1 MTFLLKGLME
11 KFVMLQL
18 SPLLR
23 VASLCDKSPLID
35 HTGRKSQSR
44 KQSEVDRG
52 RSFGGKTL
60 KAMMSHISAFII
72 LCVLLS
78 NVSIVCSDS
87 QSVRYDK
94 NVNLFSST
102 GELLQVQYARNAGL
116 KGSPILC
123 SQTATDEV
131 IVCIPTSPGLQSLQD
146 RRSVDKLAK
155 ITDGIWFAFAGLAG
169 DGRALLKASRNF
181 CTEYQSKFGSIP
193 SVRSVARYIGEL
205 QHESTL
211 TGGKRPYGV
220 QVLLIGAEDS
230 TGKLAI
236 YSSEP
241 SGTALTS
248 LFDVSCYHT

>member
-1 MTFLLKGLME
+1 VTSHRFSNIPDNFSKVQE
-11 KFVMLQL
+11 AEI
-18 SPLLR
+18 LR
-23 VASLCDKSPLID
+23 KVKMGYFSLIS
-35 HTGRKSQSR
+35 
-44 KQSEVDRG
+44 
-52 RSFGGKTL
+52 SF
-60 KAMMSHISAFII
+60 I
-72 LCVLLS
+72 VLLS
-78 NVSIVCSDS
+78 LVRIATSDS
-87 QSVRYDK
+87 QAVRYDK

-102 GELLQVQYARNAGL
+102 GVLLQVQYARNAGM

-123 SQTATDEV
+123 SQTSTNEIV
-131 IVCIPTSPGLQSLQD
+131 VCIPTSPSMQSLQD
-146 RRSVDKLAK
+146 RRAVDKLAK
-155 ITDGIWFAFAGLAG
+155 ISDGIWFAFAGLAG

-241 SGTALTS
+241 SGNAQFTMKRRCL
-248 LFDVSCYHT
+248 SCK